1 MSVGLELEN
10 PAVPVDGFR
19 LEDFVVFAATV
30 NVGDRVAAMKGLD
43 RHQLGGLQ
51 VMCFGFHTHTVG
63 Q

>member
-1 MSVGLELEN
+1 
-10 PAVPVDGFR
+10 
-19 LEDFVVFAATV
+19 
-30 NVGDRVAAMKGLD
+30 MKGLD